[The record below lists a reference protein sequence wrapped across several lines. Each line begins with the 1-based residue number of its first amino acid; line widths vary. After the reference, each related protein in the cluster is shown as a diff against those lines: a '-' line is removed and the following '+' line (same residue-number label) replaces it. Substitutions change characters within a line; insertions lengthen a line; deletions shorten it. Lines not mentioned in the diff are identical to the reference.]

1 MYQATRW
8 DNRFMSFAKDIADWS
23 SCLRRKVGCVTVK
36 DKRMLTTGYNGAPS
50 SIKSCV
56 ERNECIRDTKNI
68 ASGENLEMCYAVHAE
83 QNAIAQAA
91 KLGVRLEGAYLYC
104 THLPCSSCAKLII
117 NSGIKKVFYSEEYP
131 DTFGKQLL
139 KEAKVEV
146 IKI

>member
-56 ERNECIRDTKNI
+56 ERNECIRDKNNI
-68 ASGENLEMCYAVHAE
+68 ASGENIEMCYAVHAE

-117 NSGIKKVFYSEEYP
+117 NSGIKKVFYSEEYA
-131 DTFGKQLL
+131 DTFGKKLL
-139 KEAKVEV
+139 NDANVEV